1 MNFITKE
8 FINRLIQ
15 EQVELTE
22 MPRNLLWA
30 DLEGEEPVTVKI
42 DSIKGIPVN
51 AVDPDTNEPL
61 QPGEVKANIV
71 RQSPTGFRMIN
82 FLNIENGKRVTRY
95 VILDDQNNPLYG
107 EPYLPRATKY
117 GTEWTGTDLEKLA
130 KQRLT
135 RLDRKQSTYGHDP
148 ENPEQIERE
157 KVNQEKFWKDSWAK
171 RKLVNPLFNSFF
183 LQSSIIKHLDK
194 CGIPEVR
201 GGAKFTEPSTNILRT
216 YSYNGPRIQFNY
228 HSVRDD
234 NDVQDALEKIINYRT
249 SIETG
254 EKMKGARP
262 EPTKMVRQYGGNVYS
277 GGKWDVTQR
286 ALGKSQFKLTPIYK
300 LYMKNVQ
307 RGEKAFNV
315 ITDLDVIG
323 DIVGDNYL
331 MTMSFSAT
339 KSFRPAD
346 SEEGREQGP
355 RRGNLFEPIR
365 VQVRVPLPEGDKTPT
380 VKENYE
386 FFKDLFQQ
394 TLSDLGNKLLEIDPD
409 SVLEQLMFEPEEVLT
424 QPTQPNN

>member
-15 EQVELTE
+15 EQLDLTE
-22 MPRNLLWA
+22 MPQNALWA
-30 DLEGEEPVTVKI
+30 PMEGEGPVTVKI
-42 DSIKGIPVN
+42 NDIKGVPVN
-51 AVDPDTNEPL
+51 AVDPDTKEPL

-82 FLNIENGKRVTRY
+82 FTNVEDGATITRY
-95 VILDDQNNPLYG
+95 VILDDENNPLYG
-107 EPYLPRATKY
+107 ELTLPRAKKY
-117 GTEWTGTDLEKLA
+117 GTDWGGTDFEKLA
-130 KQRLT
+130 KQRIV
-135 RLDRKQSTYGHDP
+135 RLGIKQKKAGHNPDDP
-148 ENPEQIERE
+148 EQVE
-157 KVNQEKFWKDSWAK
+157 KEKINQQKFWNDSWAK
-171 RKLVNPLFNSFF
+171 RKLVNPAFNQFF
-183 LQSSIIKHLDK
+183 LQPSIIKHLDK

-234 NDVQDALEKIINYRT
+234 NDVQDALDKIISYRT
-249 SIETG
+249 SLETG
-254 EKMKGARP
+254 EKMKGSRP
-262 EPTKMVRQYGGNVYS
+262 EPTKMVRQYGGNVYP
-277 GGKWDVTQR
+277 GGKWDPTQR
-286 ALGKSQFKLTPIYK
+286 ALGKSDFKLTPVYK

-315 ITDLDVIG
+315 ITDVDVLG
-323 DIVGDNYL
+323 DVVGDSYL

-346 SEEGREQGP
+346 TEEGREQSP
-355 RRGNLFEPIR
+355 KRGNLFEPIR
-365 VQVRVPLPEGDKTPT
+365 VQMRVPLPDGDKTPT
-380 VKENYE
+380 AREHYG
-386 FFKDLFQQ
+386 FFKQLFQD
-394 TLSDLGNKLLEIDPD
+394 TLTELGNRILDIDPD
-409 SVLEQLMFEPEEVLT
+409 SVLEQLMFEPEEVLS